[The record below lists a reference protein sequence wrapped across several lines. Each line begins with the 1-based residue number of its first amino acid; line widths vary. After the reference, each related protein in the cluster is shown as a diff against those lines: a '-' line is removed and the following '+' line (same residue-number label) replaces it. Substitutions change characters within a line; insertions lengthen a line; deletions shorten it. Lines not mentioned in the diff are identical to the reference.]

1 MRVSKR
7 PPKEISKKLRPQ
19 RAAGKPSRICRKRRA
34 PRLAKKELRL
44 HERNGADQNRIV
56 HKGIFFAF
64 IFIVIGIF
72 VLANTALLLFR
83 EAKLLDMG
91 LVGFPSIIILGI
103 AGFTFGWKKR
113 KRQ

>member
-1 MRVSKR
+1 LPRSGTSRKQL
-7 PPKEISKKLRPQ
+7 KLRDERKQ
-19 RAAGKPSRICRKRRA
+19 SRICRKRRA

-113 KRQ
+113 KRP